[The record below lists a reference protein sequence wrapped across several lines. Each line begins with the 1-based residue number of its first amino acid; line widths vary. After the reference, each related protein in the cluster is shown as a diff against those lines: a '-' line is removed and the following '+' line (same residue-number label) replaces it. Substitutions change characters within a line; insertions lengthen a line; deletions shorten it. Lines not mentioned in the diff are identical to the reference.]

1 MQDLTHM
8 QDLKHAHTLAYTHTL
23 AHLSNM
29 AKLVIVK
36 VRISPSSTKLFL
48 FAI

>member
-1 MQDLTHM
+1 MQDLTRMQDLTHV
-8 QDLKHAHTLAYTHTL
+8 HT
-23 AHLSNM
+23 HLSNM

-36 VRISPSSTKLFL
+36 VRISPSFTKLFL